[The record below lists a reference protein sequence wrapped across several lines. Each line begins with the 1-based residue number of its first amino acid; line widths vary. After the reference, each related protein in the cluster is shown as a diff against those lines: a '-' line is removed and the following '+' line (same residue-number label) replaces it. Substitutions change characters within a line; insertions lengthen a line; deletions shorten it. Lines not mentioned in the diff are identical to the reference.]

1 MSVVLLLLRRR
12 GGCDGGVPAER
23 VVSTP
28 PQKMD
33 FAARIISSDRKKV
46 SRVFELR
53 DMIDEEDRRKGEDN
67 GTDLNLHQEEKETSK
82 QRGC

>member
-1 MSVVLLLLRRR
+1 M
-12 GGCDGGVPAER
+12 
-23 VVSTP
+23 VSTP